1 MPSRKSA
8 SRDRS
13 RVGEGAETVA
23 AETVV
28 ARLIAVLSG
37 DRPLA
42 EVGACLDPHVV
53 IHVDEAETHRGIG
66 LWKRWVH
73 LMQERG
79 RLRDLRFVP
88 LAMDVAG
95 DVVDVTFRWSG
106 ELRRGRPSGRQ
117 PTVNRVRYRVSGA
130 RISEIWTR
138 KANYV
143 DIFGR
148 WVALTACYRLFLLWG
163 LLYFLVR
170 RDPAF
175 RLDP

>member
-1 MPSRKSA
+1 VPSPKSA

-13 RVGEGAETVA
+13 RA
-23 AETVV
+23 AEEPNALV
-28 ARLIAVLSG
+28 AGVIAVLSG

-42 EVGACLDPHVV
+42 AVAGCLTPDVV

-73 LMQERG
+73 LMRERG
-79 RLRDLRFVP
+79 RLADLRFVP
-88 LAMDVAG
+88 IATRMDG
-95 DVVDVTFRWSG
+95 DVTSVTFRWAG
-106 ELRRGRPSGRQ
+106 QARRGRRRRHE
-117 PTVNRVRYRVSGA
+117 PTVNHVRYRVAGE

-143 DIFGR
+143 DVFGG
-148 WVALTACYRLFLLWG
+148 WIAWTACYRLYLAWG
-163 LLYFLVR
+163 LLYFFVR
-170 RDPAF
+170 RDPEF

>member
-1 MPSRKSA
+1 VPSRKSA

-13 RVGEGAETVA
+13 RA
-23 AETVV
+23 AEDAEAVV

-37 DRPLA
+37 DRPIG

-53 IHVDEAETHRGIG
+53 IHVDDAETHRGIG

-73 LMQERG
+73 LMRERG
-79 RLRDLRFVP
+79 RLEDLRFVP
-88 LAMDVAG
+88 VAVDVAG

-106 ELRRGRPSGRQ
+106 ELRRGRPSGRE
-117 PTVNRVRYRVSGA
+117 PTVNRVRYRVKGA
-130 RISEIWTR
+130 CIGEIWTH

-148 WVALTACYRLFLLWG
+148 WIAVTACYRLFLLWG

>member
-13 RVGEGAETVA
+13 RVAEGAAAA
-23 AETVV
+23 AEAVV

-37 DRPLA
+37 DRPIA
-42 EVGACLDPHVV
+42 EVGACLDPDVV
-53 IHVDEAETHRGIG
+53 IHVDAAETHRGIG

-73 LMQERG
+73 LMRERG

-88 LAMDVAG
+88 VAMDVAG

-106 ELRRGRPSGRQ
+106 EPRRGRSSGRE
-117 PTVNRVRYRVSGA
+117 PTVNRVRYRVAGA
-130 RISEIWTR
+130 RIGEIWTH

-148 WVALTACYRLFLLWG
+148 WVAVTACYRCFLLWG

-170 RDPAF
+170 RDPEF
-175 RLDP
+175 HLDP

>member
-13 RVGEGAETVA
+13 RAAEGAEA
-23 AETVV
+23 AAGAGAVV

-53 IHVDEAETHRGIG
+53 IHVDDAETHRGIG

-73 LMQERG
+73 LMRERG

-88 LAMDVAG
+88 VAMDVAG

-106 ELRRGRPSGRQ
+106 EPRR
-117 PTVNRVRYRVSGA
+117 
-130 RISEIWTR
+130 SEEHTSELQSQR
-138 KANYV
+138 
-143 DIFGR
+143 
-148 WVALTACYRLFLLWG
+148 
-163 LLYFLVR
+163 
-170 RDPAF
+170 
-175 RLDP
+175 